1 MSTTSKASIYYDI
14 ITEYNGKGAKTAATS
29 FGSLD
34 SLGKK
39 LAKTLAATFSVAAVE
54 EFARKSIDA
63 FAKEDA
69 ALKVLAQTLGNVGL
83 GFKTLEVSNF
93 ITTLAESTGVMKETL
108 FPAFETLIRYTG
120 DVTKAQDLLKLSLDV
135 SAGTGKDTA
144 AVALALGKAY
154 GGNTTALGRLG
165 AGLTKAQLSSKNFL
179 LVQDALTALFK
190 GDAAV
195 AADSFQGKIN
205 KLKVA
210 FTEFQVQIG
219 EGLVTSLTTLGN
231 NHSIDGLTSQM
242 DKLGTATKE
251 VLVGFSSLVSKLTN
265 SGVGSVIGKIG
276 RFLSLGLQEDIQAF
290 RDLGKKTMA
299 NPFSAYINPM
309 DAVVQR
315 KAEIDAANKVLAA
328 KKAELAAQQKIL
340 QSKKD
345 AAALEKANAALKLA
359 NSVFDMS
366 QIEIVAALQRNVSDD
381 QALRLN
387 LQLALLTQNA
397 DAAAKLTQELLSTQ
411 IAALLVQQANPFDTW
426 TKSMQDALTAL
437 IDLQKQMAQ
446 FSPVVPTSA
455 AAQSAITLG
464 QDAAASIADLSGLSS
479 SDLSLLNLPPD
490 ATYAAAAAALAAA
503 TAANGAG
510 IADLNTQAGIG
521 NSNGS
526 SFFGGTAYP
535 NAYNPMNGNVN
546 VTVMLDGNQV
556 VSYINNANQNTTVGG
571 TQLQT
576 VRNNPVAINP

>member
-1 MSTTSKASIYYDI
+1 MSTSKASIYYDI

-69 ALKVLAQTLGNVGL
+69 ALKVLGQTLNNVGL
-83 GFKTLEVSNF
+83 GFKAIEVTSF
-93 ITTLAESTGVMKETL
+93 ITKLAESTGVMKETL

-154 GGNTTALGRLG
+154 GGNTVALGRLG

-179 LVQDALTALFK
+179 LVQDALTKLFK

-219 EGLVTSLTTLGN
+219 EGLVTSLTTLGK

-276 RFLSLGLQEDIQAF
+276 KFLSLGLQEDIQAF

-366 QIEIVAALQRNVSDD
+366 QIEIMAALQRNVSDD
-381 QALRLN
+381 QKTRLE
-387 LQLALLTQNA
+387 LQYALLTSNA
-397 DAAAKLTQELLSTQ
+397 DAAAKLTQQLLATQ
-411 IAALLVQQANPFDTW
+411 IEALQVEKANPFFSW
-426 TKSMQDALTAL
+426 TSALQAALQAL
-437 IDLQKQMAQ
+437 IDLQTQMAT
-446 FSPVVPTSA
+446 FAPIVPLSP

-464 QDAAASIADLSGLSS
+464 EDAAASIADLSGLNS
-479 SDLSLLNLPPD
+479 SDLAFLGLAPD
-490 ATYAAAAAALAAA
+490 ASYNEADAALKAAI
-503 TAANGAG
+503 AANGAG

-556 VSYINNANQNTTVGG
+556 TSYINNANQNTTLGG

>member
-165 AGLTKAQLSSKNFL
+165 AGLTKAELSSKNFA
-179 LVQDALTALFK
+179 LVQGRLATLFK
-190 GDAAV
+190 GDASS

-205 KLKVA
+205 RLKVA
-210 FTEFQVQIG
+210 FTEMQVQVG
-219 EGLVTSLTTLGN
+219 EGLTSALTTLGGN
-231 NHSIDGLTSQM
+231 DGIQTLIDGMNRFGTSIKDASIGLSDLIGQISKIPGM
-242 DKLGTATKE
+242 GILG
-251 VLVGFSSLVSKLTN
+251 N
-265 SGVGSVIGKIG
+265 IGKV
-276 RFLSLGLQEDIQAF
+276 LSKNVLFDYLQSRGQKIQA
-290 RDLGKKTMA
+290 
-299 NPFSAYINPM
+299 
-309 DAVVQR
+309 DA
-315 KAEIDAANKVLAA
+315 ISNDTYT
-328 KKAELAAQQKIL
+328 QQKRTLVASNALTTQKKL
-340 QSKKD
+340 QLTVDQKALQVAKD
-345 AAALEKANAALKLA
+345 KAALDKANAALKLA
-359 NSVFDMS
+359 GTVFDMS
-366 QIEIVAALQRNVSDD
+366 QIEIVAALQRNISDD

-387 LQLALLTQNA
+387 LQLAILTQNA

-426 TKSMQDALTAL
+426 TKSMQDALNAL

-446 FSPVVPTSA
+446 FAAIVPTSA
-455 AAQSAITLG
+455 AAASAIILG
-464 QDAAASIADLSGLSS
+464 QDASAAIASANDPAYAQNTTAVNDFLSS
-479 SDLSLLNLPPD
+479 SIDSNLATD
-490 ATYAAAAAALAAA
+490 AMAAQLDALVNGSA
-503 TAANGAG
+503 TAGSSSS
-510 IADLNTQAGIG
+510 IG

-556 VSYINNANQNTTVGG
+556 TSYINNANQNTTIGG

>member
-54 EFARKSIDA
+54 EFARKSVQA

-69 ALKVLAQTLGNVGL
+69 ALKVLGQTLGNIGL
-83 GFKTLEVSNF
+83 GFKAVEVNSF
-93 ITTLAESTGVMKETL
+93 ITKLAESTGVMKETL

-120 DVTKAQDLLKLSLDV
+120 DVGKAQDLLKLSLDV

-154 GGNTTALGRLG
+154 GGNTVALGRLG
-165 AGLTKAQLSSKNFL
+165 AGLTKAELSSKNFA
-179 LVQDALTALFK
+179 LVQGRLATLFK
-190 GDAAV
+190 GDASS

-205 KLKVA
+205 RLKVA
-210 FTEFQVQIG
+210 FTEMQVQVG
-219 EGLVTSLTTLGN
+219 EGLTSALTTLGGN
-231 NHSIDGLTSQM
+231 DGIQTLIDGMNRFGTSIKDASIGLSDLIGQISKIPGM
-242 DKLGTATKE
+242 GILG
-251 VLVGFSSLVSKLTN
+251 N
-265 SGVGSVIGKIG
+265 IGKI
-276 RFLSLGLQEDIQAF
+276 LSKNVLFDYLQSRGQKIQA
-290 RDLGKKTMA
+290 
-299 NPFSAYINPM
+299 
-309 DAVVQR
+309 DA
-315 KAEIDAANKVLAA
+315 ISNDTYT
-328 KKAELAAQQKIL
+328 QQKRTLVASNALTTQKKL
-340 QSKKD
+340 QLTVDQKALQVAKD
-345 AAALEKANAALKLA
+345 KAALDKANAALKLA
-359 NSVFDMS
+359 GTVFDMS
-366 QIEIVAALQRNVSDD
+366 QIEIVAALQRNISDD
-381 QALRLN
+381 QQTRLE
-387 LQLALLTQNA
+387 LQLALLQGNA
-397 DAAAKLTQELLSTQ
+397 TAAAQLTQELLSTQ

>member
-1 MSTTSKASIYYDI
+1 MSTSKASIYYDI

-39 LAKTLAATFSVAAVE
+39 LAKTLATTFSVAAVE
-54 EFARKSIDA
+54 EFARKSVQA

-69 ALKVLAQTLGNVGL
+69 ALKVLGQTLGNIGL
-83 GFKTLEVSNF
+83 GFKAVEVNSF
-93 ITTLAESTGVMKETL
+93 ITKLAESTGVMKETL

>member
-54 EFARKSIDA
+54 EFARKSVEA

-83 GFKTLEVSNF
+83 GFKTLEVSHF
-93 ITTLAESTGVMKETL
+93 ITALAESTGVMKDTL

-120 DVTKAQDLLKLSLDV
+120 DVGKAQDLLKLSLDV

-165 AGLTKAQLSSKNFL
+165 AGLTKAELSSKNFA
-179 LVQDALTALFK
+179 LVQGRLATLFK
-190 GDAAV
+190 GDAAA
-195 AADSFQGKIN
+195 AADSFAGKLNI
-205 KLKVA
+205 LKVA
-210 FTEFQVQIG
+210 FTELQVQVG
-219 EGLVTSLTTLGN
+219 QGLVNALTALGGNDGISKATGYMDRFGQSINDALTGLAAVGTALSNLPGLKFLTTGVTGAVVKSLTHNLGFDLLQN
-231 NHSIDGLTSQM
+231 
-242 DKLGTATKE
+242 
-251 VLVGFSSLVSKLTN
+251 
-265 SGVGSVIGKIG
+265 IGKQKVING
-276 RFLSLGLQEDIQAF
+276 LSDDAYSRQKQTLVASNALTTQKKLQLTVDQ
-290 RDLGKKTMA
+290 
-299 NPFSAYINPM
+299 
-309 DAVVQR
+309 
-315 KAEIDAANKVLAA
+315 KALQVA
-328 KKAELAAQQKIL
+328 KDK
-340 QSKKD
+340 
-345 AAALEKANAALKLA
+345 AALDKANAALKLA
-359 NSVFDMS
+359 GTVFDMS
-366 QIEIVAALQRNVSDD
+366 QIEIVAALQRNISDD
-381 QALRLN
+381 QQTRLE
-387 LQLALLTQNA
+387 LQLALLQGNA
-397 DAAAKLTQELLSTQ
+397 TAAAQLTQELLSTQ

>member
-1 MSTTSKASIYYDI
+1 M
-14 ITEYNGKGAKTAATS
+14 
-29 FGSLD
+29 
-34 SLGKK
+34 
-39 LAKTLAATFSVAAVE
+39 
-54 EFARKSIDA
+54 
-63 FAKEDA
+63 
-69 ALKVLAQTLGNVGL
+69 QVG
-83 GFKTLEVSNF
+83 
-93 ITTLAESTGVMKETL
+93 
-108 FPAFETLIRYTG
+108 
-120 DVTKAQDLLKLSLDV
+120 Q
-135 SAGTGKDTA
+135 
-144 AVALALGKAY
+144 
-154 GGNTTALGRLG
+154 
-165 AGLTKAQLSSKNFL
+165 GLVN
-179 LVQDALTALFK
+179 ALTALGGNDGISKATGYMDRF
-190 GDAAV
+190 GQSINDALTGLAAV
-195 AADSFQGKIN
+195 GTALSNLPG
-205 KLKVA
+205 LK
-210 FTEFQVQIG
+210 FLTTG
-219 EGLVTSLTTLGN
+219 VTGAVVKSLTHNLGFDLLQN
-231 NHSIDGLTSQM
+231 
-242 DKLGTATKE
+242 
-251 VLVGFSSLVSKLTN
+251 
-265 SGVGSVIGKIG
+265 IGKQKEINN
-276 RFLSLGLQEDIQAF
+276 LSNDAYSRQKQTLVASNALTTQKKLQLTVDQ
-290 RDLGKKTMA
+290 
-299 NPFSAYINPM
+299 
-309 DAVVQR
+309 
-315 KAEIDAANKVLAA
+315 KALQVA
-328 KKAELAAQQKIL
+328 KDK
-340 QSKKD
+340 
-345 AAALEKANAALKLA
+345 AALDKANAALKLA
-359 NSVFDMS
+359 GTVFDMS
-366 QIEIVAALQRNVSDD
+366 QIEIVAALQRNISDD
-381 QALRLN
+381 QQTRLE
-387 LQLALLTQNA
+387 LQLALLQGNA
-397 DAAAKLTQELLSTQ
+397 TAAAQLTQELLSTQ

>member
-54 EFARKSIDA
+54 EFARKSVEA

-83 GFKTLEVSNF
+83 GFKTLEVSHF
-93 ITTLAESTGVMKETL
+93 IAALAESTGVMKDTL

-120 DVTKAQDLLKLSLDV
+120 DVGKAQDLLKLSLDV

-165 AGLTKAQLSSKNFL
+165 AGLTKAELSSKNFA
-179 LVQDALTALFK
+179 LVQGRLATLFK
-190 GDAAV
+190 GDAAA
-195 AADSFQGKIN
+195 AADSFAGKLNI
-205 KLKVA
+205 LKVA
-210 FTEFQVQIG
+210 FTELQVQVG
-219 EGLVTSLTTLGN
+219 QGLVNALTALGGNDGISKATGYMDRFGQSINDALTGLAAVGTALSNLPGLKFLTTGVTGAVVKSLTHNLGFDLLQN
-231 NHSIDGLTSQM
+231 
-242 DKLGTATKE
+242 
-251 VLVGFSSLVSKLTN
+251 
-265 SGVGSVIGKIG
+265 IGKQKEINN
-276 RFLSLGLQEDIQAF
+276 LSNDAYSRQKQTLVASNALTTQKKLQLTVDQ
-290 RDLGKKTMA
+290 
-299 NPFSAYINPM
+299 
-309 DAVVQR
+309 
-315 KAEIDAANKVLAA
+315 KALQVA
-328 KKAELAAQQKIL
+328 KDK
-340 QSKKD
+340 
-345 AAALEKANAALKLA
+345 AALDKANAALKLA
-359 NSVFDMS
+359 GTVFDMS
-366 QIEIVAALQRNVSDD
+366 QIEIVAALQRNISDD
-381 QALRLN
+381 QQTRLE
-387 LQLALLTQNA
+387 LQLALLQGNA
-397 DAAAKLTQELLSTQ
+397 TAAAQLTQELLSTQ

>member
-165 AGLTKAQLSSKNFL
+165 AGLTKAELSSKNFA
-179 LVQDALTALFK
+179 LVQGRLATLFK
-190 GDAAV
+190 GDASS

-205 KLKVA
+205 RLKVA
-210 FTEFQVQIG
+210 FTEMQVQVG
-219 EGLVTSLTTLGN
+219 EGLTSALTTLGGN
-231 NHSIDGLTSQM
+231 NGIQTLIDGMNRFGTSIKDASIGLSDLIGQISKIPGM
-242 DKLGTATKE
+242 GVLG
-251 VLVGFSSLVSKLTN
+251 N
-265 SGVGSVIGKIG
+265 IGKV
-276 RFLSLGLQEDIQAF
+276 LSKNVLFDYLQSRGQKIQA
-290 RDLGKKTMA
+290 
-299 NPFSAYINPM
+299 
-309 DAVVQR
+309 DA
-315 KAEIDAANKVLAA
+315 ISNDTYT
-328 KKAELAAQQKIL
+328 QQKRTLVASNALTTQKKL
-340 QSKKD
+340 QLTVDQKALQVAKD
-345 AAALEKANAALKLA
+345 KAALDKANAALKLA
-359 NSVFDMS
+359 GTVFDMS
-366 QIEIVAALQRNVSDD
+366 QIEIVAALQQNISDD

-510 IADLNTQAGIG
+510 IADLNKQAGIG

-556 VSYINNANQNTTVGG
+556 TSYINNANQNTTIGG

>member
-54 EFARKSIDA
+54 EFARKSVEA

-83 GFKTLEVSNF
+83 GFKTLEVSHF
-93 ITTLAESTGVMKETL
+93 ITALAESTGVMKDTL

-120 DVTKAQDLLKLSLDV
+120 DVGKAQDLLKLSLDV

-165 AGLTKAQLSSKNFL
+165 AGLTKAELSSKNFA
-179 LVQDALTALFK
+179 LVQGRLATLFK
-190 GDAAV
+190 GDAAA
-195 AADSFQGKIN
+195 AADSFAGKLNI
-205 KLKVA
+205 LKVA
-210 FTEFQVQIG
+210 FTELQVQVG
-219 EGLVTSLTTLGN
+219 QGLVNALTALGGNDGISKATGYMDRFGQSINDALTGLAAVGTALSNLPGLKFLTTGVTGAVVKSLTHNLGFDLLQN
-231 NHSIDGLTSQM
+231 
-242 DKLGTATKE
+242 
-251 VLVGFSSLVSKLTN
+251 
-265 SGVGSVIGKIG
+265 IGKQKVING
-276 RFLSLGLQEDIQAF
+276 LSDDAYSRQKQTLVASNALTTQKKLQLTVDQ
-290 RDLGKKTMA
+290 
-299 NPFSAYINPM
+299 
-309 DAVVQR
+309 
-315 KAEIDAANKVLAA
+315 KALQVA
-328 KKAELAAQQKIL
+328 KDK
-340 QSKKD
+340 
-345 AAALEKANAALKLA
+345 AALDKANAALKLA
-359 NSVFDMS
+359 GTVFDMS
-366 QIEIVAALQRNVSDD
+366 QIEIVAALQRNISDD
-381 QALRLN
+381 QQTRLE
-387 LQLALLTQNA
+387 LQLALLQGNA
-397 DAAAKLTQELLSTQ
+397 TAAAKLTQELLSTQ

>member
-54 EFARKSIDA
+54 EFARKSVEA

-83 GFKTLEVSNF
+83 GFKTLEVSHF
-93 ITTLAESTGVMKETL
+93 IIALAESTGVMKDTL

-120 DVTKAQDLLKLSLDV
+120 DVGKAQDLLKLSLDV

-165 AGLTKAQLSSKNFL
+165 AGLTKAELSSKNFA
-179 LVQDALTALFK
+179 LVQGRLATLFK
-190 GDAAV
+190 GDAAA
-195 AADSFQGKIN
+195 AADSFAGKLNI
-205 KLKVA
+205 LKVA
-210 FTEFQVQIG
+210 FTELQVQVG
-219 EGLVTSLTTLGN
+219 QGLVNALTALGGNDGISKATGYMDRFGQSINDALTGLAAVGTALSNLPGLKFLTTGVTGAVVKSLTHNLGFDLLQN
-231 NHSIDGLTSQM
+231 
-242 DKLGTATKE
+242 
-251 VLVGFSSLVSKLTN
+251 
-265 SGVGSVIGKIG
+265 IGKQKVING
-276 RFLSLGLQEDIQAF
+276 LSDDAYSRQKQTLVASNALTTQKKLQLTVDQ
-290 RDLGKKTMA
+290 
-299 NPFSAYINPM
+299 
-309 DAVVQR
+309 
-315 KAEIDAANKVLAA
+315 KALQVA
-328 KKAELAAQQKIL
+328 KDK
-340 QSKKD
+340 
-345 AAALEKANAALKLA
+345 AALDKANAALKLA
-359 NSVFDMS
+359 GTVFDMS
-366 QIEIVAALQRNVSDD
+366 QIEIVAALQRNISDD
-381 QALRLN
+381 QQTRLE
-387 LQLALLTQNA
+387 LQLALLQGNA
-397 DAAAKLTQELLSTQ
+397 TAAAKLTQELLSTQ

-556 VSYINNANQNTTVGG
+556 VSYINNANQNTTDGG

>member
-54 EFARKSIDA
+54 EFARKSVEA

-83 GFKTLEVSNF
+83 GFKTLEVSHF
-93 ITTLAESTGVMKETL
+93 ITALAESTGVMKDTL

-120 DVTKAQDLLKLSLDV
+120 DVGKAQDLLKLSLDV

-165 AGLTKAQLSSKNFL
+165 AGLTKAELSSKNFA
-179 LVQDALTALFK
+179 LVQGRLATLFK
-190 GDAAV
+190 GDAAA
-195 AADSFQGKIN
+195 AADSFAGKLNI
-205 KLKVA
+205 LKVA
-210 FTEFQVQIG
+210 FTELQVQVG
-219 EGLVTSLTTLGN
+219 QGLVNALTALGGNDGISKATGYMDRFGQSINDALTGLAAVGTALSNLPGLKFLTTGVTGAVVKSLTHNLGFDLLQN
-231 NHSIDGLTSQM
+231 
-242 DKLGTATKE
+242 
-251 VLVGFSSLVSKLTN
+251 
-265 SGVGSVIGKIG
+265 IGKQKVING
-276 RFLSLGLQEDIQAF
+276 LSNDAYSRQKQTLVASNALTTQKKLQLTVDQ
-290 RDLGKKTMA
+290 
-299 NPFSAYINPM
+299 
-309 DAVVQR
+309 
-315 KAEIDAANKVLAA
+315 KALQVA
-328 KKAELAAQQKIL
+328 KDK
-340 QSKKD
+340 
-345 AAALEKANAALKLA
+345 AALDKANAALKLA
-359 NSVFDMS
+359 GTVFDMS
-366 QIEIVAALQRNVSDD
+366 QIEIVAALQRNISDD
-381 QALRLN
+381 QQTRLE
-387 LQLALLTQNA
+387 LQLALLQGNA
-397 DAAAKLTQELLSTQ
+397 TAAAKLTQELLSTQ

-464 QDAAASIADLSGLSS
+464 QDAAASIADLSGLTPT
-479 SDLSLLNLPPD
+479 DLAGLDLPPD
-490 ATYAAAAAALAAA
+490 ATYNDAAAALAAA
-503 TAANGAG
+503 IAANQAG
-510 IADLNTQAGIG
+510 INSLNTQAGIG

>member
-93 ITTLAESTGVMKETL
+93 ITTLAESTGVMKDTL

-120 DVTKAQDLLKLSLDV
+120 DVGKAQDLLKLSLDV

-165 AGLTKAQLSSKNFL
+165 AGLTKAELSSKNFA
-179 LVQDALTALFK
+179 LVQGRLATLFK
-190 GDAAV
+190 GDAAA
-195 AADSFQGKIN
+195 AADSFAGKLNI
-205 KLKVA
+205 LKVA
-210 FTEFQVQIG
+210 FTELQVQVG
-219 EGLVTSLTTLGN
+219 QGLVNALTALGGNDGISKATGYMDRFGQSINDALTGLAAVGTALSNLPGLKFLTTGVTGAVVKSLTHNLGFDLLQN
-231 NHSIDGLTSQM
+231 
-242 DKLGTATKE
+242 
-251 VLVGFSSLVSKLTN
+251 
-265 SGVGSVIGKIG
+265 IGKQKVING
-276 RFLSLGLQEDIQAF
+276 LSNDAYSRQKQTLVASNALTTQKKLQLTVDQ
-290 RDLGKKTMA
+290 
-299 NPFSAYINPM
+299 
-309 DAVVQR
+309 
-315 KAEIDAANKVLAA
+315 KALQVA
-328 KKAELAAQQKIL
+328 KDK
-340 QSKKD
+340 
-345 AAALEKANAALKLA
+345 AALDKANAALKLA
-359 NSVFDMS
+359 GTVFDMS
-366 QIEIVAALQRNVSDD
+366 QIEIVAALQRNISDD
-381 QALRLN
+381 QQTRLE
-387 LQLALLTQNA
+387 LQLALLQGNA
-397 DAAAKLTQELLSTQ
+397 TAAAQLTQELLSTQ

-426 TKSMQDALTAL
+426 TKSMEDALNAL

-446 FSPVVPTSA
+446 FATIVPTSA
-455 AAQSAITLG
+455 AAASAIILG
-464 QDAAASIADLSGLSS
+464 QDASAAIASANDPAYAQNTTAVNDFLSS
-479 SDLSLLNLPPD
+479 SIDSNLATD
-490 ATYAAAAAALAAA
+490 AMAAQLDALVNGSA
-503 TAANGAG
+503 TA
-510 IADLNTQAGIG
+510 
-521 NSNGS
+521 GS
-526 SFFGGTAYP
+526 SSSSATSSASPYSWF
-535 NAYNPMNGNVN
+535 NNSSAYNPVNGNVN

-556 VSYINNANQNTTVGG
+556 TSYINNANQNTTVGG

>member
-83 GFKTLEVSNF
+83 GFKTLEVSHF
-93 ITTLAESTGVMKETL
+93 ITALAESTGVMKETL

-120 DVTKAQDLLKLSLDV
+120 DVGKAQDLLKLSLDV

-165 AGLTKAQLSSKNFL
+165 AGLTKAELSSKNFA
-179 LVQDALTALFK
+179 LVQGRLATLFK
-190 GDAAV
+190 GDAAA
-195 AADSFQGKIN
+195 AADSFAGKLNI
-205 KLKVA
+205 LKVA
-210 FTEFQVQIG
+210 FTELQVQVG
-219 EGLVTSLTTLGN
+219 QGLVNALTALGGNDGISKATGYMDRFGQSINDALTGLAAVGTALSNLPGLKFLTTGVTGAVVKSLTHNLGFDLLQN
-231 NHSIDGLTSQM
+231 
-242 DKLGTATKE
+242 
-251 VLVGFSSLVSKLTN
+251 
-265 SGVGSVIGKIG
+265 IGKQKVING
-276 RFLSLGLQEDIQAF
+276 LSNDAYSRQKQTLVASNALTTQKKLQLTLDQ
-290 RDLGKKTMA
+290 
-299 NPFSAYINPM
+299 
-309 DAVVQR
+309 
-315 KAEIDAANKVLAA
+315 KALQVA
-328 KKAELAAQQKIL
+328 KDK
-340 QSKKD
+340 
-345 AAALEKANAALKLA
+345 AALDKANAALKLA
-359 NSVFDMS
+359 GTVFDMS
-366 QIEIVAALQRNVSDD
+366 QIEIVAALQRNISDD
-381 QALRLN
+381 QQTRLE
-387 LQLALLTQNA
+387 LQLALLQGNA
-397 DAAAKLTQELLSTQ
+397 TAAAQLTQELLSTQ

-426 TKSMQDALTAL
+426 TKSMEDALNAL

-446 FSPVVPTSA
+446 FATIVPTSA
-455 AAQSAITLG
+455 AAASAIILG
-464 QDAAASIADLSGLSS
+464 QDASAAIASANDPAYAQNTTAVNDFLSS
-479 SDLSLLNLPPD
+479 SIDSNLATD
-490 ATYAAAAAALAAA
+490 AMAAQLDALVNGSA
-503 TAANGAG
+503 TA
-510 IADLNTQAGIG
+510 
-521 NSNGS
+521 GS
-526 SFFGGTAYP
+526 SSSSATSSASPYSWF
-535 NAYNPMNGNVN
+535 NNSSAYNPVNGNVN

-556 VSYINNANQNTTVGG
+556 TSYINNANQNTTIGG